1 MLKGLDHR
9 LGADVLHALAAMGH
23 GDMVVLVDANF
34 PADAVARDTVTGRLL
49 RMDNLD
55 TRAAAEAVLSVLP
68 LDDFVDDFAA
78 RMEVVGDPAAL
89 PPPQAEVQA
98 LLAAAGDGRRVPGVE
113 RFAFYDLAR
122 RAYAVIAT
130 GETRPYGCVMF
141 RKGVIFGGGA

>member
-1 MLKGLDHR
+1 MLKGVDPR

-23 GDMVVLVDANF
+23 GDMVMLVDANF

-49 RMDNLD
+49 RMDNLG
-55 TRAAAEAVLSVLP
+55 TGAAAEAILSVLP

-98 LLAAAGDGRRVPGVE
+98 MLAAAGDGRAIPAVE
-113 RFAFYDLAR
+113 RFAFYALAR

-130 GETRPYGCVMF
+130 GETRPYGCVML

>member
-1 MLKGLDHR
+1 MLRGIDAR

-34 PADAVARDTVTGRLL
+34 PADAVARDTVRGTLL

-55 TRAAAEAVLSVLP
+55 TRAAAEAILSVLP

-78 RMEVVGDPAAL
+78 RMEVVGDPAAI

-98 LLAAAGDGRRVPGVE
+98 LLAGAGDGRAIPGVE

-122 RAYAVIAT
+122 RAYAVIRT
-130 GETRPYGCVMF
+130 GEMRAYGCVAF
-141 RKGVIFGGGA
+141 RKGVLFGPRA